1 MLVCLQ
7 AGALELLAEGGL
19 ACQESLMLVCLQ
31 AWALELLVEQ
41 VWFPEG

>member
-1 MLVCLQ
+1 MLVCLK
-7 AGALELLAEGGL
+7 ALALLAEGGL

-41 VWFPEG
+41 VLFPEG